1 MIRDGITN
9 YSRDDWWRIMRA
21 RKGSSSIHSSSWD
34 NRTNIETR
42 ILFGEGYSTM
52 PEVEPYPV
60 TIPGFGAIEG
70 VR

>member
-1 MIRDGITN
+1 
-9 YSRDDWWRIMRA
+9 MRA